1 MLSICFCNLCL
12 LPSTTL
18 GPSCFNG
25 SKWATFISCHRLVD
39 FWGASGPILPISWD
53 ARTSNNGALPPW
65 ERCNGGSAHPRC
77 WLFVFCT
84 GVPLRISEN
93 WMRDPRAPLFHYFL
107 RQGTRTPTIF
117 GANPCK
123 KWPSSAQ
130 HHSQV
135 LRFNLITRSASP
147 KARKPELGCGRSIGE
162 KRSGTWFCVVV
173 RQQAGV
179 RLVSLLV
186 CLLLKTGYLF
196 KRVGLFRPFPRNP
209 CFKHVP
215 GWIWG
220 NYREF
225 TG

>member
-1 MLSICFCNLCL
+1 MTALC
-12 LPSTTL
+12 PH
-18 GPSCFNG
+18 G
-25 SKWATFISCHRLVD
+25 S
-39 FWGASGPILPISWD
+39 D
-53 ARTSNNGALPPW
+53 AMEGALTPGFGFAQAF
-65 ERCNGGSAHPRC
+65 RYGFRR
-77 WLFVFCT
+77 T
-84 GVPLRISEN
+84 GLGIRGH
-93 WMRDPRAPLFHYFL
+93 PLFHAFL
-107 RQGTRTPTIF
+107 REATRTPTIF
-117 GANPCK
+117 GGLPKEKANPYK

-162 KRSGTWFCVVV
+162 KSSGTWFCVVV

-179 RLVSLLV
+179 LLVSLLV